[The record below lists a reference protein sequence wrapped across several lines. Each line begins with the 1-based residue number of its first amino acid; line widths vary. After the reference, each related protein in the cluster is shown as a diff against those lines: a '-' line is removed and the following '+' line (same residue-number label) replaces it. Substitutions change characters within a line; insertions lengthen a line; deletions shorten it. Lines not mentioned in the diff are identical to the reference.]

1 MKRVRLNIQ
10 GLARRDEGLMG
21 SLIADPGYTLVSVD
35 LSAGEP
41 TVTTH
46 YSQDKNYADACFNMV
61 GRKPFYDENGTLKI
75 DDIYLTAASFS
86 PLGRDRVKEAYQ
98 NTYSG
103 VEFSEAWLLD
113 ADRIKSELKDV
124 RSLHKILVLGI
135 GYAMGPKKMVK
146 SCYDKG
152 YSISLRDAKEFI
164 NLYWAWCPKVKYLSD
179 RLQMK
184 FQEQGYLVNDFGYR
198 LIPDKDYKALNYWIQ
213 SSVSGIVNILVYKYF
228 SIFPQAQ
235 FVTVI
240 HDELIFQVPTE
251 LLPQAETAM
260 NQAVQSLND
269 DLKWSVQIRTG
280 FKTGTNLYDAK

>member
-1 MKRVRLNIQ
+1 MKRTRLNIQ
-10 GLARRDEGLMG
+10 GLARRDKGLMS
-21 SLIADPGYTLVSVD
+21 SLTADPGYTLVSVD

-41 TVTTH
+41 TVMTH

-61 GRKPFYDENGTLKI
+61 GKAPYYDENGTLKI

-86 PLGRDRVKEAYQ
+86 PLGRTSVQEAYR

-103 VEFSEAWLLD
+103 LEFSEAWLLD
-113 ADRIKSELKDV
+113 SDRIKSELKDV

-135 GYAMGPKKMVK
+135 GYAMGPTKMVK
-146 SCYDKG
+146 QCYDKG
-152 YSISLRDAKEFI
+152 YSITMRDAKEFI
-164 NLYWAWCPKVKYLSD
+164 NLYWDWCPKVKYLSD

-184 FQEQGYLVNDFGYR
+184 FQTQGYLVNDFGYR

-240 HDELIFQVPTE
+240 HDEAVFQVPTE
-251 LLPQAETAM
+251 LLPQARLAM
-260 NQAVQSLND
+260 DEAVKSLNE
-269 DLKWSVQIRTG
+269 DLKWSVEIRVG
-280 FKTGTNLYDAK
+280 WKTGQNLYEAK